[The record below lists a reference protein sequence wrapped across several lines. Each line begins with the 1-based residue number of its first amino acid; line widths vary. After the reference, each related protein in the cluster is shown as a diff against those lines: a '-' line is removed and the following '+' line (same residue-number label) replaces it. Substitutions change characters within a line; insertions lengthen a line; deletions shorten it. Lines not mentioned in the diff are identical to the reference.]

1 VLLSGAAS
9 LYPTYGL
16 FQITA
21 FQDLRRLPDNSI
33 SSQTGS
39 DNSQAADRL
48 LLKVDEQC
56 QLLANSNQQP
66 PGRLTP
72 RDRSGSPI
80 LVKGATLSSTGWFWM
95 ALRWCASFT
104 VLGI

>member
-1 VLLSGAAS
+1 VCLSGAAS

-39 DNSQAADRL
+39 
-48 LLKVDEQC
+48 
-56 QLLANSNQQP
+56 
-66 PGRLTP
+66 
-72 RDRSGSPI
+72 
-80 LVKGATLSSTGWFWM
+80 
-95 ALRWCASFT
+95 
-104 VLGI
+104 